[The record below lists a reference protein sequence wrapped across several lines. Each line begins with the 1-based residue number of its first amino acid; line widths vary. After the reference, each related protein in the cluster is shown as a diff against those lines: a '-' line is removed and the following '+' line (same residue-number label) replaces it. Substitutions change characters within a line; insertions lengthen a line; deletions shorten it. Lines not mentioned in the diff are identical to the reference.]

1 MRCVGA
7 GTPPCR
13 RCARTSTLCEF
24 VPRANAALPDDPKTY
39 TPDWGLGVWKNDVER
54 RLVQLEKA
62 LGASA
67 TTLSLGGCD
76 VALDGQGHDATSVD
90 VIHPEAEAIEEDLP
104 IHHDVVGDKQ
114 VAQENSLLLLE
125 AGVALAVEKLLGLL
139 PARLATH
146 PAWNHATLASLWTS
160 FVSRLT
166 TLQG

>member
-24 VPRANAALPDDPKTY
+24 VPRANAAQPDDPKTY

-62 LGASA
+62 LGSSA
-67 TTLSLGGCD
+67 TTLSPGGCD
-76 VALDGQGHDATSVD
+76 VALDGQGHEANSVD
-90 VIHPEAEAIEEDLP
+90 VIHPETIEEDLP
-104 IHHDVVGDKQ
+104 IHHVVGDKQ
-114 VAQENSLLLLE
+114 VDQENSLLE

-139 PARLATH
+139 PARLAKH

-166 TLQG
+166 TLRG